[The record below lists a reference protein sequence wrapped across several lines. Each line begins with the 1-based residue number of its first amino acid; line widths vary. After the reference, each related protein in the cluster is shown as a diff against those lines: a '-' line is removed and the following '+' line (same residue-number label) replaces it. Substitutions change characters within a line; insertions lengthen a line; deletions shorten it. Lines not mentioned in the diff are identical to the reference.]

1 MARLNGTADLPL
13 HSGRAPAWLFRR
25 MRLLGGSFAELLV
38 KEVGQREALRRLT
51 DPFWFQ
57 CVSCMLGF
65 DWHSSGTTTVALA
78 AIREGMDER
87 GLPLHIFGGK
97 GRYGQ
102 SVREQIEAS
111 DCEYALDKAD
121 VLLRRSREAARV
133 DTVALQD
140 GYDLYHHS
148 IIFDE
153 AGDWAVIQ
161 QGLNDM
167 TRYARRYHWSSED
180 VQSIVI
186 EPHSAVLGT
195 QGVGSLNLTAVE
207 SSDTRNAIIELV
219 NDRSAESLPQIVL
232 SAGRMQRTLD
242 EFSGLNVSMLKM
254 ETAAGW
260 RRLTENFRRITDSA
274 PDSFEKLIMMEGVG
288 KKTIMALAM
297 ASSLI
302 YGTKNDWHEPVK
314 YSFTVGGKDGI
325 PYPVDTKRMEKMSEL
340 LDQAIREADTGVEE
354 KRKAL
359 VQLSHFFTS
368 VLPEF

>member
-1 MARLNGTADLPL
+1 
-13 HSGRAPAWLFRR
+13 

-314 YSFTVGGKDGI
+314 YSFTVGGKDGM